1 MKRAM
6 SNAPTHSRLIIGE
19 FHVAN
24 EITNYK
30 HMKTKLTILMLVL
43 MSMSM
48 SLIAQE
54 KPKKEMTSLYL
65 TTEMDC
71 QSCEQKITEQLKYEK
86 GVRDLKCDYKKQT
99 IYVLYK
105 AGSNSTEN
113 IMKSL
118 AKIGYTA
125 KEITKEAYDLKQQ

>member
-1 MKRAM
+1 MNTLFR
-6 SNAPTHSRLIIGE
+6 
-19 FHVAN
+19 
-24 EITNYK
+24 
-30 HMKTKLTILMLVL
+30 LMLL
-43 MSMSM
+43 AFIGLSMGTF
-48 SLIAQE
+48 AQE
-54 KPKKEMTSLYL
+54 KAKKEMTALYL

-105 AGSNSTEN
+105 SGSNTTEN
-113 IMKSL
+113 IIKSL
-118 AKIGYTA
+118 SKIGYNA